1 MSTQQTIAERPLSL
15 AGSIALSQSA
25 ILRLALLTPVIFFLY
40 GYHPFADD
48 AGIYVA
54 GIQKLADPGL
64 YQPDAAFVLAHT
76 HLSLFAH
83 VLAGI
88 VRITTFPLE
97 AVLLAAHLASIFLFL
112 LACWQLAERF
122 FATTA
127 QRWCSV
133 ILAGACFTLPIAGTA
148 LSLMDPYVTARSFS
162 TPLGLFALVAAID
175 RRWWRMGALLLLA
188 AVLHP
193 LMTIYAAGL
202 VVLFL
207 LVDLG
212 VPRAAL
218 LLSGHALALA
228 SILFFCTLHQP
239 VSAAYR
245 EAILSRSYIF
255 PSMWQ
260 RFEYFGIGVPL
271 ILFALAIVRPAASAL
286 IRHLCFAAC
295 LLGVTGTLI
304 AFLFVHPSGPFL
316 IARLQPLRCFQIL
329 YTLGVLL
336 LGGLVGRLLFEPV
349 RGVRSRIMA
358 VALLAVILASLYAAQ
373 RGAYPN
379 SAHVELP
386 GHTPRNPW
394 KQAFVWIRA
403 NTPRNA
409 VFAANPHLVFMGG
422 EDAQGFRATAQRS
435 LLADDKDEGVVIV
448 FPQLAEA
455 WAAQR
460 KPQAGIDSMS
470 DQQRLARLR
479 PLGVTWIMLPEESAT
494 SLPCPYHNAIVQVCR
509 LEAASQVAEGPTSL
523 PAR

>member
-1 MSTQQTIAERPLSL
+1 VSTQQTIAERPLSL
-15 AGSIALSQSA
+15 AGSMALSQSA
-25 ILRLALLTPVIFFLY
+25 ILRLALLTPAIFFLH

-48 AGIYVA
+48 AGIYVS

-83 VLAGI
+83 VLAWV
-88 VRITTFPLE
+88 VRITAFPLE

-112 LACWQLAERF
+112 LACWRLAERF
-122 FATTA
+122 FATSA

-133 ILAGACFTLPIAGTA
+133 VLAGACFTLPIAGTA

-175 RRWWRMGALLLLA
+175 RRWWRMSALLLLA

-193 LMTIYAAGL
+193 LMTIYAAGMVL
-202 VVLFL
+202 LFL
-207 LVDLG
+207 LADIG

-228 SILFFCTLHQP
+228 AILFFCTLHQP

-271 ILFALAIVRPAASAL
+271 ILFASAMVRPAASNL

-295 LLGVTGTLI
+295 LLGITGTLI

-336 LGGLVGRLLFEPV
+336 LGGLIGKLLFEPV
-349 RGVRSRIMA
+349 RGQPARGVRSRIMA

-386 GHTPRNPW
+386 GHAPRNPW

-403 NTPRNA
+403 NTPHDA
-409 VFAANPHLVFMGG
+409 VFAANPHLVFMDG

-435 LLADDKDEGVVIV
+435 LLADDKDEGVVVV
-448 FPQLAEA
+448 FPKLAEA

-460 KPQAGIDSMS
+460 NPQAGIDKMS
-470 DQQRLARLR
+470 DEQRLARLR
-479 PLGVTWIMLPEESAT
+479 PPGATWIMLPEESTT
-494 SLPCPYHNAIVQVCR
+494 SLPCPYHNATVQVCR
-509 LEAASQVAEGPTSL
+509 LEAAQ
-523 PAR
+523 

>member
-15 AGSIALSQSA
+15 AGSIALGQSA
-25 ILRLALLTPVIFFLY
+25 VLRLALLTPVVFFLH

-64 YQPDAAFVLAHT
+64 YKLDAAFVLAHT

-88 VRITTFPLE
+88 VRITAFPLE
-97 AVLLAAHLASIFLFL
+97 IVLLAAHLASIFLFL
-112 LACWQLAERF
+112 LACWELAERF
-122 FATTA
+122 FATSA

-133 ILAGACFTLPIAGTA
+133 ILAGACFTLPVAGTA

-193 LMTIYAAGL
+193 LMAIYAAGF

-207 LVDLG
+207 LTELG

-218 LLSGHALALA
+218 LLAGHALALA
-228 SILFFCTLHQP
+228 AILFFCTLHQP
-239 VSAAYR
+239 VSSAYR

-271 ILFALAIVRPAASAL
+271 ILFALAMVRRASSAL

-295 LLGVTGTLI
+295 LLGITGTLI
-304 AFLFVHPSGPFL
+304 AFLFVHTSGPFL
-316 IARLQPLRCFQIL
+316 LARLQPLRCFQIL

-336 LGGLVGRLLFEPV
+336 LGGLIGKLIFQPV
-349 RGVRSRIMA
+349 QGQPARGVRARIMA

-386 GHTPRNPW
+386 GHAPRNPW

-409 VFAANPHLVFMGG
+409 VFAANPHLVFMDG
-422 EDAQGFRATAQRS
+422 EDAQGFRATTQRS
-435 LLADDKDEGVVIV
+435 LLADDKDEGVVVV

-455 WAAQR
+455 WMAQR
-460 KPQAGIDSMS
+460 NPQEGIDKMS
-470 DQQRLARLR
+470 DEQRLTRLR

-494 SLPCPYHNAIVQVCR
+494 SLFCPYHNATVQVCR
-509 LEAASQVAEGPTSL
+509 LEAVQ
-523 PAR
+523 

>member
-15 AGSIALSQSA
+15 AGSMALSQNA
-25 ILRLALLTPVIFFLY
+25 ILRLALLTPAIFFLH

-48 AGIYVA
+48 AGIYVS
-54 GIQKLADPGL
+54 GIQKLVHPEL
-64 YQPDAAFVLAHT
+64 YQPDGAFVLAHT

-83 VLAGI
+83 VLAWV
-88 VRITTFPLE
+88 VRVTAFPLE

-112 LACWQLAERF
+112 LACWRLAERF
-122 FATTA
+122 FATPA

-133 ILAGACFTLPIAGTA
+133 TLAGACFTLPVAGTA

-175 RRWWRMGALLLLA
+175 RRWWRMGVFLLLA

-193 LMTIYAAGL
+193 LMAIYAAGMAI
-202 VVLFL
+202 LFL

-218 LLSGHALALA
+218 LLSGQALAVA
-228 SILFFCTLHQP
+228 AILFFCTLHQP
-239 VSAAYR
+239 VSEAYR
-245 EAILSRSYIF
+245 QAVLSRSYIF

-260 RFEYFGIGVPL
+260 RFEYFGIGMPL
-271 ILFALAIVRPAASAL
+271 ILFSIAMVRPAIPAL

-295 LLGVTGTLI
+295 LLGITGTLI
-304 AFLFVHPSGPFL
+304 AFLFAHPSGPFL
-316 IARLQPLRCFQIL
+316 LARLQPLRCFHPI
-329 YTLGVLL
+329 YALGVLL
-336 LGGLVGRLLFEPV
+336 LGGLIGKLLFQPV
-349 RGVRSRIMA
+349 RGTRSRIMA

-386 GHTPRNPW
+386 GHAPRNPW

-409 VFAANPHLVFMGG
+409 VFAANPHLVFMDG
-422 EDAQGFRATAQRS
+422 EDAQGFRATTQRS
-435 LLADDKDEGVVIV
+435 LLADDKDEGVVVV

-460 KPQAGIDSMS
+460 NPQLGIDKMS
-470 DQQRLARLR
+470 DELRLARLR
-479 PLGVTWIMLPEESAT
+479 PLGATWIILPEESTT
-494 SLPCPYHNAIVQVCR
+494 SLPCPYHNVTVQVCR
-509 LEAASQVAEGPTSL
+509 LEAAN
-523 PAR
+523 